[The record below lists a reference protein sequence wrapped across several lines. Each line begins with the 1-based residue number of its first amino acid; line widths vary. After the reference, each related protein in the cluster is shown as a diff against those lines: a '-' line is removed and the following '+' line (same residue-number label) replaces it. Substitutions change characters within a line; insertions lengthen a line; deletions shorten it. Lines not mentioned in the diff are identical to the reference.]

1 MMPGT
6 PIPYCPKEVAMS
18 LPIWNPEDEDRAGLA
33 AWDTVGAYNP
43 SGEERSC
50 SFDAFNREYD
60 ELKAIFSKMPA
71 NTIEF
76 FVMRD

>member
-1 MMPGT
+1 MT
-6 PIPYCPKEVAMS
+6 

-50 SFDAFNREYD
+50 SLNAFDRVYD
-60 ELKAIFSKMPA
+60 ELKGIFSKMPA
-71 NTIEF
+71 KAVEF
-76 FVMRD
+76 FVARD